1 MGNILAFIIKY
12 YSFIFFV
19 LIVAL
24 AFLLYREHDLRIQ
37 EKENA
42 EYIEQQK
49 AQNFRAFKDSINVE
63 FNKKLKALEFTKD
76 NFVVQKLSELE
87 AYNKTLAD
95 ELKKVKGDVIAAIN
109 TNAQINLGGITT
121 TGDKLSILDQKAN
134 YYGLNF
140 DKDYS
145 DEGLEQK
152 ITGTSKF
159 HVNPDLLNKKWIIT
173 PEATVFDT
181 LRTTLKITY
190 GFKEIDNKYKVFA
203 ISKSDKV
210 QLTDLTGGY
219 IISKQPDSPA
229 VPPKRFGIGPYIG
242 YGVSA
247 GTNLPARF
255 GWGIGFS
262 LHYDILQFNVPK
274 IGK

>member
-1 MGNILAFIIKY
+1 MNFFSSEKNADKEILKKE
-12 YSFIFFV
+12 V
-19 LIVAL
+19 EKL
-24 AFLLYREHDLRIQ
+24 RESAG
-37 EKENA
+37 K
-42 EYIEQQK
+42 
-49 AQNFRAFKDSINVE
+49 FFKDYNVSVDKRL
-63 FNKKLKALEFTKD
+63 F
-76 NFVVQKLSELE
+76 SELMKI
-87 AYNKTLAD
+87 YLN
-95 ELKKVKGDVIAAIN
+95 DVPE
-109 TNAQINLGGITT
+109 QF
-121 TGDKLSILDQKAN
+121 KLDIS
-134 YYGLNF
+134 
-140 DKDYS
+140 
-145 DEGLEQK
+145 
-152 ITGTSKF
+152 
-159 HVNPDLLNKKWIIT
+159 
-173 PEATVFDT
+173 
-181 LRTTLKITY
+181 R
-190 GFKEIDNKYKVFA
+190 EIDNKYKVFA

>member
-1 MGNILAFIIKY
+1 MGNILAFISKY

-121 TGDKLSILDQKAN
+121 TGDK
-134 YYGLNF
+134 
-140 DKDYS
+140 
-145 DEGLEQK
+145 
-152 ITGTSKF
+152 
-159 HVNPDLLNKKWIIT
+159 
-173 PEATVFDT
+173 
-181 LRTTLKITY
+181 
-190 GFKEIDNKYKVFA
+190 
-203 ISKSDKV
+203 
-210 QLTDLTGGY
+210 
-219 IISKQPDSPA
+219 
-229 VPPKRFGIGPYIG
+229 
-242 YGVSA
+242 
-247 GTNLPARF
+247 
-255 GWGIGFS
+255 
-262 LHYDILQFNVPK
+262 
-274 IGK
+274 